1 MCNTSKTKGEI
12 IMFGKKV
19 RNEMLALGDLVEGL
33 PIPQSSDVSIKMTPG
48 ALTITGS
55 GQEFEIDASKLTL
68 VDLKSD
74 VEMEKIIQ
82 QSAPGM
88 IIGAVTFGVIG
99 AMIGGRVKT
108 KGKKGLVNHFLIINY
123 QSDELKTIVIDATKD
138 WYNAAALVD
147 YFRKLNPT
155 YANVTKVSL

>member
-1 MCNTSKTKGEI
+1 MCNTSKMKGDA
-12 IMFGKKV
+12 IMFGKKARKELV
-19 RNEMLALGDLVEGL
+19 TFGNLVEGL
-33 PIPQSSDVSIKMTPG
+33 PIPQSSDVSIKLTPG
-48 ALTITGS
+48 TVTITGS
-55 GQEFEIDASKLTL
+55 GQEFEIDISKLTL
-68 VDLKSD
+68 IDLKSD

-108 KGKKGLVNHFLIINY
+108 KEKRVVNHFLLISY

-155 YANVTKVSL
+155 YAKMNKVSL

>member
-1 MCNTSKTKGEI
+1 MCNTSKMKGDA
-12 IMFGKKV
+12 IMFGKKARKELV
-19 RNEMLALGDLVEGL
+19 TFGNLVEGV
-33 PIPQSSDVSIKMTPG
+33 PVPQNSDLSIKLTPG
-48 ALTITGS
+48 AVTITGS
-55 GQEFEIDASKLTL
+55 GQEFEIDVSKLTL
-68 VDLKSD
+68 IDLKSD

-108 KGKKGLVNHFLIINY
+108 KDKRTVNHFLLISY
-123 QSDELKTIVIDATKD
+123 LSDELKTIVIDVTKD
-138 WYNAAALVD
+138 WYNAAQLVD

-155 YANVTKVSL
+155 YAKTNKVSL

>member
-1 MCNTSKTKGEI
+1 MKGDA
-12 IMFGKKV
+12 IMFGKKARKELV
-19 RNEMLALGDLVEGL
+19 TFGNLVEGV
-33 PIPQSSDVSIKMTPG
+33 PVPQNSDLSIKLTPG
-48 ALTITGS
+48 AVTITGS
-55 GQEFEIDASKLTL
+55 GQEFEIDVSKLTL
-68 VDLKSD
+68 IDLKSD

-108 KGKKGLVNHFLIINY
+108 KDKRTVNHFLLISY
-123 QSDELKTIVIDATKD
+123 LSDELKTIVIDVTKD
-138 WYNAAALVD
+138 WYNAAQLVD

-155 YANVTKVSL
+155 YAKTNKVSL

>member
-1 MCNTSKTKGEI
+1 MCNTSKMKGDA

-19 RNEMLALGDLVEGL
+19 KNEMVTLGNLVEGV
-33 PIPQSSDVSIKMTPG
+33 PVPQNSDLSIKLTPG
-48 ALTITGS
+48 VLTITGS
-55 GQEFEIDASKLTL
+55 GQEFEIDVSKLTL
-68 VDLKSD
+68 IDLKSD

-108 KGKKGLVNHFLIINY
+108 KEKRTVNHFLLISY
-123 QSDELKTIVIDATKD
+123 LSDELKTIVIDVTKD
-138 WYNAAALVD
+138 WYNAAQLVD

-155 YANVTKVSL
+155 YAKTNKVSL

>member
-1 MCNTSKTKGEI
+1 
-12 IMFGKKV
+12 MFGKKV
-19 RNEMLALGDLVEGL
+19 KNEMVTLGNLVEGV
-33 PIPQSSDVSIKMTPG
+33 PVPQNSDLSIKLTPG
-48 ALTITGS
+48 AVTITGS
-55 GQEFEIDASKLTL
+55 GQEFEIDSSKLTL

-108 KGKKGLVNHFLIINY
+108 KEKRTVNHFLLISY
-123 QSDELKTIVIDATKD
+123 LSDELKTIVIDVTKD
-138 WYNAAALVD
+138 WYNAAQLVD

-155 YANVTKVSL
+155 YAKTNKVSL

>member
-1 MCNTSKTKGEI
+1 MKGGT

-74 VEMEKIIQ
+74 VEMQQIIQ

-108 KGKKGLVNHFLIINY
+108 KDKRTVNHFLLVSY

-138 WYNAAALVD
+138 WYKAANIVD
-147 YFRKLNPT
+147 YFRKLKPT
-155 YANVTKVSL
+155 SVKLNKVSL

>member
-1 MCNTSKTKGEI
+1 
-12 IMFGKKV
+12 MFGKKV
-19 RNEMLALGDLVEGL
+19 RKELVTFGNLVEGV
-33 PIPQSSDVSIKMTPG
+33 PVPQNSDLSIKLTPG
-48 ALTITGS
+48 AVTITGS
-55 GQEFEIDASKLTL
+55 GQEFEIDVSKLTL
-68 VDLKSD
+68 IDLKSD

-108 KGKKGLVNHFLIINY
+108 KDKRTVNHFLLISY
-123 QSDELKTIVIDATKD
+123 LSDELKTIVIDVTKD
-138 WYNAAALVD
+138 WYNAAQLVD

-155 YANVTKVSL
+155 YAKTNKVSL